1 MKIRTFTN
9 IIKQGF
15 IGMWRNRTMSVASI
29 GSVGATL
36 TILGIILIL
45 ILNINTATNIAKQQ
59 FDEVQV
65 FLEKGLTPEEIEK
78 VGQAINDCD
87 GVSSVIFQSKEQALG
102 IMKEEWGDKGYL
114 LEGFE
119 ESPLPDTYII
129 QLEAIEY
136 ANPVVKQLNDLKING
151 LKGIEEI
158 KYYKDIVEKI
168 MSVANFIRIGGLVV
182 IGILVFISVFI
193 ISNTVKI
200 TVAARKREIGI
211 MKYVGATNGF
221 IRGPFMVEG
230 VLLGLVGTTISILI
244 TFYGYKYI
252 VNALNERLYVLFT
265 VYMIP
270 PQVMI
275 NDIAIIFIAIG
286 VGIGLLGS
294 IISLKRFLN
303 V

>member
-1 MKIRTFTN
+1 MRIRILKN

-15 IGMWRNRTMSVASI
+15 KGIWRNRTMSIASI

-36 TILGIILIL
+36 TILGMVLIL
-45 ILNINTATNIAKQQ
+45 ILNINTAANTTQKQ
-59 FDEVQV
+59 FDEIQV
-65 FLEKGLTPEEIEK
+65 YLKDELTDEEIEK
-78 VGQAINDCD
+78 LGYAISDCK
-87 GVSSVIFQSKEQALG
+87 GVSSVIFQSKEQALE
-102 IMKEEWGDKGYL
+102 IMKDQWGEQAYL
-114 LEGFE
+114 LEGLE
-119 ESPLPDTYII
+119 ENPLPNSYIV
-129 QLEAIEY
+129 QLQDIEY
-136 ANPVVKQLNDLKING
+136 ADSVVNQIKG

-158 KYYKDIVEKI
+158 KYYKDIVDKL
-168 MSVANFIRIGGLVV
+168 MSVANLVRLGGLVI
-182 IGILVFISVFI
+182 IGILVFISIFI

-211 MKYVGATNGF
+211 MKYVGATNGY

-230 VLLGLVGTTISILI
+230 VVLGLVGTGIAILI

-252 VNALNERLYVLFT
+252 VNALSERLYVLFT

-275 NDIAIIFIAIG
+275 NDVAIIFIAIG

>member
-15 IGMWRNRTMSVASI
+15 VGMWRNRTMSIASI

-36 TILGIILIL
+36 TILGMVLIL
-45 ILNINTATNIAKQQ
+45 ILNINTAANTTQKQ
-59 FDEVQV
+59 FDEIQV
-65 FLEKGLTPEEIEK
+65 YLKDELTDEEIEK
-78 VGQAINDCD
+78 IGQAINDCE
-87 GVSSVIFQSKEQALG
+87 GVNSVIFQSKEQALE
-102 IMKEEWGDKGYL
+102 IMKEQWGDQGYL
-114 LEGFE
+114 LEGLE
-119 ESPLPDTYII
+119 ENPLPNSYII
-129 QLEAIEY
+129 QLQDIEY
-136 ANPVVKQLNDLKING
+136 ADLVVNQIKG
-151 LKGIEEI
+151 LKSIEEI
-158 KYYKDIVEKI
+158 KYYKDIVEKL
-168 MSVANFIRIGGLVV
+168 MSVANFVRIGGLVL

-200 TVAARKREIGI
+200 TVAARRREIGI
-211 MKYVGATNGF
+211 MKYVGATNGY

-230 VLLGLVGTTISILI
+230 VLLGLVGTSISILI
-244 TFYGYKYI
+244 TFYGYKYL
-252 VNALNERLYVLFT
+252 VDALNEKLYVLFT

-270 PQVMI
+270 PQVMV

-294 IISLKRFLN
+294 IISLKKFLN

>member
-1 MKIRTFTN
+1 MKIRILNN

-15 IGMWRNRTMSVASI
+15 IGMWRNRTMSIASI

-45 ILNINTATNIAKQQ
+45 ILNINTAANTTKDQ
-59 FDEVQV
+59 FDEIQV
-65 FLEKGLTPEEIEK
+65 FLEKDVTDEDIEEI
-78 VGQAINDCD
+78 GHAINDSE
-87 GVSSVIFQSKEQALG
+87 GVNSIIFQSKEQALE
-102 IMKEEWGDKGYL
+102 IMKDEWGDQGYL

-119 ESPLPDTYII
+119 DSPLPDSYII
-129 QLEAIEY
+129 QLESIEY
-136 ANPVVKQLNDLKING
+136 ANSVVNHLNGLKSNG

-158 KYYKDIVEKI
+158 KYYKDIVEKL
-168 MSVANFIRIGGLVV
+168 MSVANFVRIGGLVI

-211 MKYVGATNGF
+211 MKYVGATNGY

-230 VLLGLVGTTISILI
+230 VLLGLVGTAISVLI
-244 TFYGYKYI
+244 VLYGYKYLFTS
-252 VNALNERLYVLFT
+252 VNDKLYVLFT

-270 PQVMI
+270 PQIMI

-294 IISLKRFLN
+294 IISLKKFLN

>member
-1 MKIRTFTN
+1 MAMKIRILVN

-15 IGMWRNRTMSVASI
+15 VGIWRNRTMSIASI

-45 ILNINTATNIAKQQ
+45 ILNINVTANSAQEQ
-59 FDEVQV
+59 FDEIQV
-65 FLEKGLTPEEIEK
+65 YLEDGLNEEK
-78 VGQAINDCD
+78 VLEIGQAITEVD
-87 GVSSVIFQSKEQALG
+87 GVYSVLFQSKDQALELW
-102 IMKEEWGDKGYL
+102 KEKWGDQGYL
-114 LEGFE
+114 LEGLE
-119 ESPLPDTYII
+119 ENPLPNSYII
-129 QLEAIEY
+129 QLENIEY
-136 ANPVVKQLNDLKING
+136 ADSVVKHIEG
-151 LKGIEEI
+151 LSGIEEI
-158 KYYKDIVEKI
+158 RYYKDIVDKL
-168 MSVANFIRIGGLVV
+168 MSVVNFVRIGGLVV

-200 TVAARKREIGI
+200 TVTARRREIGI
-211 MKYVGATNGF
+211 MKYVGATNGY

-230 VLLGLVGTTISILI
+230 ILLGLIGTIISILI
-244 TFYGYKYI
+244 VFYGYKYL
-252 VNALNERLYVLFT
+252 VDSLNERLYVLFT

-270 PQVMI
+270 PEVML

-294 IISLKRFLN
+294 VVSLKRFLN

>member
-15 IGMWRNRTMSVASI
+15 VGMWRNRTMSIASI

-36 TILGIILIL
+36 TILGMVLIL
-45 ILNINTATNIAKQQ
+45 ILNINTAANTTQKQ
-59 FDEVQV
+59 FDEIQV
-65 FLEKGLTPEEIEK
+65 YLKDELTDEEIEK
-78 VGQAINDCD
+78 IGQAINDCE
-87 GVSSVIFQSKEQALG
+87 GVNSVIFQSKEQALE
-102 IMKEEWGDKGYL
+102 IMKEQWGDQGYL
-114 LEGFE
+114 LEGLE
-119 ESPLPDTYII
+119 ENPLPNSYII
-129 QLEAIEY
+129 QLQDIEY
-136 ANPVVKQLNDLKING
+136 ADLVVNQIKG
-151 LKGIEEI
+151 LESIEEI
-158 KYYKDIVEKI
+158 KYYKDIVEKL
-168 MSVANFIRIGGLVV
+168 MSVANFVRIGGLVL

-200 TVAARKREIGI
+200 TVAARRREIGI
-211 MKYVGATNGF
+211 MKYVGATNGY

-230 VLLGLVGTTISILI
+230 VLLGLVGTSISILI
-244 TFYGYKYI
+244 TFYGYKYL
-252 VNALNERLYVLFT
+252 VNALNEKLYVLFT

-270 PQVMI
+270 PQVMV

-294 IISLKRFLN
+294 IISLKKFLN

>member
-1 MKIRTFTN
+1 
-9 IIKQGF
+9 
-15 IGMWRNRTMSVASI
+15 MWRNRTMSIASI

-45 ILNINTATNIAKQQ
+45 ILNINTAANTTKDQ
-59 FDEVQV
+59 FDEIQV
-65 FLEKGLTPEEIEK
+65 FLEKDVTDEDIEEI
-78 VGQAINDCD
+78 GHAINDSE
-87 GVSSVIFQSKEQALG
+87 GVNSIIFQSKEQALE
-102 IMKEEWGDKGYL
+102 IMKDEWGDQGYL

-119 ESPLPDTYII
+119 DSPLPDSYII
-129 QLEAIEY
+129 QLESIEY
-136 ANPVVKQLNDLKING
+136 ANSVVNHLNGLKSNG

-158 KYYKDIVEKI
+158 KYYKDIVEKL
-168 MSVANFIRIGGLVV
+168 MSVANFVRIGGLVI

-211 MKYVGATNGF
+211 MKYVGATNGY

-230 VLLGLVGTTISILI
+230 VLLGLVGTAISVLI
-244 TFYGYKYI
+244 VLYGYKYLFTS
-252 VNALNERLYVLFT
+252 VNDKLYVLFT

-270 PQVMI
+270 PQIMI

-294 IISLKRFLN
+294 IISLKKFLN

>member
-15 IGMWRNRTMSVASI
+15 VGMWRNRTMSIASI

-36 TILGIILIL
+36 TILGMILIL
-45 ILNINTATNIAKQQ
+45 ILNINTAANTTQKQ
-59 FDEVQV
+59 FDEIQV
-65 FLEKGLTPEEIEK
+65 YLKDELTDEEIEK
-78 VGQAINDCD
+78 IGQAINDCE
-87 GVSSVIFQSKEQALG
+87 GVNSVIFQSKEQALE
-102 IMKEEWGDKGYL
+102 IMKEQWGDQGYL
-114 LEGFE
+114 LEGLE
-119 ESPLPDTYII
+119 ENPLPNSYII
-129 QLEAIEY
+129 QLQDIEY
-136 ANPVVKQLNDLKING
+136 ADLVVNQIKG
-151 LKGIEEI
+151 LESIEEI
-158 KYYKDIVEKI
+158 KYYKDIVEKL
-168 MSVANFIRIGGLVV
+168 MSVANFVRIGGLVL

-200 TVAARKREIGI
+200 TVAARRREIGI
-211 MKYVGATNGF
+211 MKYVGATNGY

-230 VLLGLVGTTISILI
+230 VLLGLVGTSISILI
-244 TFYGYKYI
+244 TFYGYKYL
-252 VNALNERLYVLFT
+252 VNALNEKLYVLFT

-270 PQVMI
+270 PQVMV

-294 IISLKRFLN
+294 IISLKKFLN